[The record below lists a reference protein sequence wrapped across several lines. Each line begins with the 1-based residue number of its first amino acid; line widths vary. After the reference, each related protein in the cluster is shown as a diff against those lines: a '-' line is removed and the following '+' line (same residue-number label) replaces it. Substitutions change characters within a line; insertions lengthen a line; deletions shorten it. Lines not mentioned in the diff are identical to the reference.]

1 MPRTFLVVLLGLVLL
16 VAAAA
21 PASAA
26 PELTADEIM
35 AKSQVAMAPPIQYRM
50 VMGGVDSIVSM
61 KDLGGDLGIATR
73 VETVNSVLEQTA
85 IATAKYAYEW
95 QPKTGL
101 AIDKTLLGEA
111 MMAQAAALKQ
121 AVPAGA
127 TMRLLKPESID
138 GAEHYVIETT
148 VPQGL
153 IDAVTK
159 MLSITTPFSGK
170 MQSWINAETFQLRRM
185 TNAAGEMEYLDI
197 KQGIDLPNELFLPP
211 EGMTFQ
217 KPTTQKQ
224 YIDILIKAMPR
235 PNPRPR
241 VEIEPRKLA
250 PPFWDPEA
258 KTWKGSAPPDWDQK
272 EWDAFVESMPSQPS
286 ELEKPVSPSTEP
298 AKPAR
303 SWLLYGNLA
312 ILAALVTYAYVR
324 SRRGKATPGDPK

>member
-1 MPRTFLVVLLGLVLL
+1 
-16 VAAAA
+16 
-21 PASAA
+21 
-26 PELTADEIM
+26 
-35 AKSQVAMAPPIQYRM
+35 
-50 VMGGVDSIVSM
+50 
-61 KDLGGDLGIATR
+61 
-73 VETVNSVLEQTA
+73 
-85 IATAKYAYEW
+85 
-95 QPKTGL
+95 
-101 AIDKTLLGEA
+101 

-170 MQSWINAETFQLRRM
+170 MRSWINAETFQLRRM
-185 TNAAGEMEYLDI
+185 TNATGEMDYLDI

-224 YIDILIKAMPR
+224 YIDIIIKAMPR
-235 PNPRPR
+235 PKPRPR

-250 PPFWDPEA
+250 PLFWDPEA
-258 KTWKGSAPPDWDQK
+258 KTWKASAPPDWDQK

-286 ELEKPVSPSTEP
+286 ELEKRAKKTTEP
-298 AKPAR
+298 PKQFR

-312 ILAALVTYAYVR
+312 ILAALMTYAYVR
-324 SRRGKATPGDPK
+324 SRRGKAIPGDPK